1 MVQQDHGSRQAIDT
15 LEPTPLVPMEDTL
28 EAIRSIAD
36 DIVALK
42 QENADID
49 KLQNAIKQG
58 CLLLVKVREQHR
70 VASLESERLKEDTGA
85 KKALF
90 DESNLQLENLLYEKQ
105 YFEREIAGNQAFKSA
120 IPDEDIVLAPVDEFR
135 AACDHS
141 GKPVPDNE
149 HDLMLG
155 RLTYEETQRKELTKK
170 LHALEEVKQ
179 QKASGVASRKAQL
192 DDLHNQLR
200 VLGQA
205 AKPLQDALLP
215 SLNQRAQNKTA
226 DLLPPPLYIIYSQYT
241 SGRDMLG
248 LAVDIK
254 ISGSL
259 EEVQRLAS
267 HGDASSSGGDKLVP
281 ASSSKRRRKEA
292 AVTAADDELY
302 KVKLLHSDM
311 HEGLVLFA
319 MIAIHLY

>member
-1 MVQQDHGSRQAIDT
+1 
-15 LEPTPLVPMEDTL
+15 MEDTI
-28 EAIRSIAD
+28 EALRSIAD
-36 DIVALK
+36 DVVALR
-42 QENADID
+42 QENADVD

-58 CLLLVKVREQHR
+58 CLLLCKLREQHR
-70 VASLESERLKEDTGA
+70 VASLESERLKEDTSA

-120 IPDEDIVLAPVDEFR
+120 IPDEDIVLAPVEEFK
-135 AACDHS
+135 AACV
-141 GKPVPDNE
+141 KLAKTVPENE

-155 RLTYEETQRKELTKK
+155 RLTYEETQRKELTRQ

-179 QKASGVASRKAQL
+179 QKASGVAARKAQL

-205 AKPLQDALLP
+205 AKPLQDALVP
-215 SLNQRAQNKTA
+215 SLNQRMQNRTA
-226 DLLPPPLYIIYSQYT
+226 DLLPAPLYIIYSQYT

-248 LAVDIK
+248 LSVDVK

-259 EEVQRLAS
+259 EDVQRLAS
-267 HGDASSSGGDKLVP
+267 HGDASSSGGDKVVP

-292 AVTAADDELY
+292 AVTTADDDLY
-302 KVKLLHSDM
+302 KVCSCACRFMMVLLSVTHCRC
-311 HEGLVLFA
+311 LA
-319 MIAIHLY
+319 AQAQIPTP